1 MYSKN
6 FVLNNT
12 ILYFYY
18 LDILMPSQKN
28 WIFLFYDFSM
38 ICYSFSK
45 IQQKFIKKKKYKT
58 MSL

>member
-18 LDILMPSQKN
+18 LDILMRSLKKLD
-28 WIFLFYDFSM
+28 FLFYDFYM
-38 ICYSFSK
+38 IYYNFSK
-45 IQQKFIKKKKYKT
+45 IQQKFIKKNKYKT